1 MPIDLTDQP
10 IWLNLGLFLAGAG
23 AVWYAGLRLA
33 IHADAIA
40 ERKQLAR
47 AVVGAMILAGAT
59 SLPEIAT
66 TCTASAIGNAPMA
79 VNNLLG
85 GIAMQTAILAVVDL
99 VVVRGAMT
107 YFSPK
112 PVLMLAGVLLV
123 VQIAVCLM
131 AIAAGEIAS
140 FAGTGVWPIVL
151 AVAYYFM
158 LRFVHGYEGRPGWKP
173 VDIPDEVYEREQSR
187 KADGTSPASR
197 SDRALY
203 LIFGAYSLVVL
214 IGGTLVSTTADAL
227 SKQTHLSGG
236 FVGATFVAIATSLP
250 EVSATMGAARLGAY
264 TLAISNIFGS
274 NALMIALVLPADLIY
289 RGGPIMDAVDDSAV
303 FTGAIGILVT
313 ALYLWGLVERRD
325 RTVLGMG
332 IDSTLVL
339 VAYFLGVVMLYQIS

>member
-1 MPIDLTDQP
+1 
-10 IWLNLGLFLAGAG
+10 
-23 AVWYAGLRLA
+23 
-33 IHADAIA
+33 
-40 ERKQLAR
+40 
-47 AVVGAMILAGAT
+47 
-59 SLPEIAT
+59 
-66 TCTASAIGNAPMA
+66 
-79 VNNLLG
+79 
-85 GIAMQTAILAVVDL
+85 
-99 VVVRGAMT
+99 
-107 YFSPK
+107 
-112 PVLMLAGVLLV
+112 
-123 VQIAVCLM
+123 M

-197 SDRALY
+197 SDRALC

-274 NALMIALVLPADLIY
+274 NALMIALVLPADL
-289 RGGPIMDAVDDSAV
+289 MDAVDDSAV